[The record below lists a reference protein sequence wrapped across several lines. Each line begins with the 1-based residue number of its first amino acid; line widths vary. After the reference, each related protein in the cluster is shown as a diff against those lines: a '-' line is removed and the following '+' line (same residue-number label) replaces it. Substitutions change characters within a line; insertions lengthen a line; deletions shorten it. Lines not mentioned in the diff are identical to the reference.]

1 MLKSNLC
8 DYSDVYILVKGAISF
23 ANTADTEI
31 IFESCAPFTDCT
43 KEINNIQS
51 HHAKDIRI
59 VMTMYNLRT
68 IVIIIQKYQKSY
80 GNTTEIN
87 VDFFAADNNSASFS
101 LNKNNW

>member
-1 MLKSNLC
+1 
-8 DYSDVYILVKGAISF
+8 
-23 ANTADTEI
+23 
-31 IFESCAPFTDCT
+31 
-43 KEINNIQS
+43 
-51 HHAKDIRI
+51 
-59 VMTMYNLRT
+59 MTMYNLRT